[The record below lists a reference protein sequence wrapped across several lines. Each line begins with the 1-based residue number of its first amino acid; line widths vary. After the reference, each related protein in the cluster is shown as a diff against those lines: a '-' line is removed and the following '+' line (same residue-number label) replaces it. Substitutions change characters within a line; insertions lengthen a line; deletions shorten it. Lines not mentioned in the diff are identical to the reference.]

1 MERLLLCW
9 DNLDDL
15 AGAAALL
22 LGSLGRRLLHLFKLV
37 TLALSGAGMIVAAGY
52 IPPLG
57 LAFATLLFVA
67 LLYRRVTMPPIRF
80 ATGHANR
87 IA

>member
-1 MERLLLCW
+1 VERLLLCW
-9 DNLDDL
+9 DDLDDL
-15 AGAAALL
+15 AGATALL
-22 LGSLGRRLLHLFKLV
+22 LGSLGRRLLHLIKLIV
-37 TLALSGAGMIVAAGY
+37 LALSGAGMVIAAAH

-67 LLYRRVTMPPIRF
+67 LLYRRVTTPPIPLS
-80 ATGHANR
+80 TPHPNG